1 MIIRHTTL
9 DDIDNIMGW
18 VNDPVVLEKFANF
31 KSVSR
36 EDELEFLKTLLVSKG
51 DKTYTVEENG
61 EYLGQVSINKIY
73 WAAMNGRLAMA
84 IHPNHR
90 GRGVATKAISLLI
103 DKAFNEIKLHK
114 LWMILKTDNI
124 KGIELY
130 QSMGFKVEAILK
142 DEYVNPIT
150 NEYIDMVRLYKINPN
165 EITKV

>member
-1 MIIRHTTL
+1 MIIRPTIL
-9 DDIDNIMGW
+9 EDIDNIMGW

-31 KSVSR
+31 KPVSR
-36 EDELEFLKTLLVSKG
+36 EDELKFLKELLVSPN
-51 DKTYTVEENG
+51 DKTYTVEEDG
-61 EYLGQVSINKIY
+61 QYLGQVSINKIY

-90 GRGVATKAISLLI
+90 GRGVATEAIQLLI
-103 DKAFNEIKLHK
+103 DKGFNEMKLHK

-130 QSMGFKVEAILK
+130 QSLGFRVEAILK

-165 EITKV
+165 KY